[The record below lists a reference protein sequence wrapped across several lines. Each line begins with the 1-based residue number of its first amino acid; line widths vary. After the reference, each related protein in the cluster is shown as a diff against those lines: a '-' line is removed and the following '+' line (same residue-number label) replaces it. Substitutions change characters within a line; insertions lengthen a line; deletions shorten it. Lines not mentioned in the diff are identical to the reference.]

1 MLVHEEK
8 TYQIIGACFEVHKQL
23 GNGFLEAVY
32 AEALTLELKTRKVPF
47 EQKKTLN
54 IQYKETILSKKY
66 VADLIC
72 YGEIIVELK
81 STAALTPQN
90 EAQIINYLNATGL
103 KVGLLVNFGER
114 SLKYK
119 RFVK

>member
-8 TYQIIGACFEVHKQL
+8 TYAIIGACYEVHKHL

-32 AEALTLELKTRKVPF
+32 AEALTKELCTRK
-47 EQKKTLN
+47 
-54 IQYKETILSKKY
+54 IQHEREKVLEIRYKDFILDKKY

-72 YGEIIVELK
+72 YDVIIVELK
-81 STAALTPQN
+81 AISGLTPQN
-90 EAQIINYLNATGL
+90 EAQLINYLKATGL
-103 KVGLLVNFGER
+103 KVGLLVNFGEK

-119 RFVK
+119 RFVL